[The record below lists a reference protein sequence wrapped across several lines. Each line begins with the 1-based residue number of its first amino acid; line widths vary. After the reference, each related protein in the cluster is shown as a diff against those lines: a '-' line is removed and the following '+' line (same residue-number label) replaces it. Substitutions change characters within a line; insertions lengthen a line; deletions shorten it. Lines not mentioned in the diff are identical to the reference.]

1 MPKSTVVERSIW
13 ERERIENELRKEIEN
28 KDAELEKND
37 EQLYRII
44 RKMSKEGFDSQ
55 LIGEIT
61 GLSNEKTGRI
71 LRNHRSR

>member
-1 MPKSTVVERSIW
+1 VERSIW

>member
-1 MPKSTVVERSIW
+1 MSTVVERSIW

>member
-1 MPKSTVVERSIW
+1 VVERSIW

>member
-1 MPKSTVVERSIW
+1 MPMSTVVERSIW

>member
-1 MPKSTVVERSIW
+1 MSTVVERSIW

-61 GLSNEKTGRI
+61 GLNTEKIGRI
-71 LRNHRSR
+71 LRNHHSR

>member
-1 MPKSTVVERSIW
+1 MPISTVVERSIW

>member
-1 MPKSTVVERSIW
+1 MVERSIW

>member
-1 MPKSTVVERSIW
+1 MSTVVERSIW

-44 RKMSKEGFDSQ
+44 QKMSKEGFDSQ